1 VKTRAMIMEMRMQ
14 VTITMVTTME
24 RMITTAKTMMRRKKK
39 KQRERTMIRKNL
51 KRSKREQR
59 K

>member
-1 VKTRAMIMEMRMQ
+1 MEMRMQ

-24 RMITTAKTMMRRKKK
+24 RMIITGKTMMRRKKK
-39 KQRERTMIRKNL
+39 KQRERNMIRKNL